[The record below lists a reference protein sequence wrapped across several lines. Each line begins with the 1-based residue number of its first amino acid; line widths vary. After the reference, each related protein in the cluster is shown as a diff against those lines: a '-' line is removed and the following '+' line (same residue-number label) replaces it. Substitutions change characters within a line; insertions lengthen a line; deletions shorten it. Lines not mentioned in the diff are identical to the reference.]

1 VRYHRLGPG
10 GPFAL
15 VAMLA
20 LGWLVLSGPIR
31 PALAEGVGGATWTP
45 SESSTRVR
53 ESRFLVR
60 GDALTYR
67 TDVTWNRAQARGLAG
82 YIDGGLRYTHEVN
95 DRGGRLSATGFWSS
109 NLPDPAYDRDD
120 DDGDRRWEEAEVT
133 AGRYP
138 PEPGTEYSSQI
149 QFSRWHGKREQGAC
163 TWAWDRRKGTVEV
176 LSQLSRHLLG
186 EWQAVRFTPA
196 YETLAYARVG
206 TQPPA
211 PATSARARCSD
222 AVPGAN
228 QSGYTVTFARPL
240 GWAEAMGLI
249 SMGSAKWTAFEAI
262 GSSSEDDLAWT
273 CGGPVDGEQRLRPC
287 RGLGVDVD
295 GLTAMVGYLDDLAVG
310 QLRGHSDVA
319 VVDELQDQLTGL
331 LAGVGGLGVE
341 RPGLAVDDHYWELF
355 LTD

>member
-1 VRYHRLGPG
+1 MSYHRLGPR
-10 GPFAL
+10 GPFVLA
-15 VAMLA
+15 VTLA
-20 LGWLVLSGPIR
+20 LSSLVLSVPTR

-45 SESSTRVR
+45 SESSTRAR
-53 ESRFLVR
+53 ESRFLVP

-67 TDVTWNRAQARGLAG
+67 TDATWDRAQARGLAG

-95 DRGGRLSATGFWSS
+95 DRSGRLSATGFWSS

-133 AGRYP
+133 AGAYP
-138 PEPGTEYSSQI
+138 PKPGTKYSSQI
-149 QFSRWHGKREQGAC
+149 QFSRWHGKREQGVC
-163 TWAWDRRKGTVEV
+163 TWAWDRRRGFVEV

-186 EWQAVRFTPA
+186 EWQSARYTLA
-196 YETLAYARVG
+196 YETLAYARVR
-206 TQPPA
+206 TEPPV
-211 PATSARARCSD
+211 PATSARARCGD

-240 GWAEAMGLI
+240 GWAEAMGLV

-262 GSSSEDDLAWT
+262 GSSSHDDLAWT
-273 CGGPVDGEQRLRPC
+273 CGGPVDDEQRLRPC
-287 RGLGVDVD
+287 RGLGVDVE

-319 VVDELQDQLTGL
+319 AVDELQDQLTGL

-341 RPGLAVDDHYWELF
+341 RPGLTVDDHYWELF

>member
-1 VRYHRLGPG
+1 VRYHRLGPK

-15 VAMLA
+15 MAMLV
-20 LGWLVLSGPIR
+20 LVWLVLSGPTR
-31 PALAEGVGGATWTP
+31 PAQAEGVGGATWTP

-53 ESRFLVR
+53 ESRFLVP

-67 TDVTWNRAQARGLAG
+67 TDATWNRAQARGLAG

-95 DRGGRLSATGFWSS
+95 DRSGRLSATGFWSS

-138 PEPGTEYSSQI
+138 PEPGIEYSSQI

-163 TWAWDRRKGTVEV
+163 TWAWDRRKGFVEV

-186 EWQAVRFTPA
+186 EWQSERYTLA
-196 YETLAYARVG
+196 YETLAYGRVG
-206 TQPPA
+206 THPPVST
-211 PATSARARCSD
+211 TSARARCSD

-228 QSGYTVTFARPL
+228 QTGYTVTFARPL

-262 GSSSEDDLAWT
+262 GSNSQDDLAWT
-273 CGGPVDGEQRLRPC
+273 CGGPVDDEQRLRPC
-287 RGLGVDVD
+287 RGLEVEVD

-310 QLRGHSDVA
+310 QLRDHPDVA

-341 RPGLAVDDHYWELF
+341 RPGLTVDDHYWELF
-355 LTD
+355 LAD